1 MLRIRDGKLL
11 KVVKSGYGQDIFTD
25 ITVLKYNS
33 EESVFRGRIWVRGV
47 YPPGEVTEVAKVTT
61 VEAGEVGAAE
71 KGCFMQ
77 FLS

>member
-33 EESVFRGRIWVRGV
+33 EESVFRGRIWDGNFG
-47 YPPGEVTEVAKVTT
+47 PDDNTTQFEVSLTAV
-61 VEAGEVGAAE
+61 VEELGAEAAS
-71 KGCFMQ
+71 Q
-77 FLS
+77 LIL